1 MAPRGRIAL
10 APVIREFRAADT
22 AAVVAIVRQLQAHE
36 SRFFDR
42 MIPPGQ
48 FDSKYIDRIQADVGK
63 AGGVILV
70 AEVDGE
76 LTGYATLL
84 LHQSSEGERDEILYT
99 FSKVGDLAVTESC
112 RNRGVGR
119 ALIAECERRAR
130 AAGQKW
136 LQLGVLAG
144 NQGARRF
151 YREVGFGELG
161 LTLEKH
167 LT

>member
-1 MAPRGRIAL
+1 M
-10 APVIREFRAADT
+10 
-22 AAVVAIVRQLQAHE
+22 
-36 SRFFDR
+36 
-42 MIPPGQ
+42 
-48 FDSKYIDRIQADVGK
+48 
-63 AGGVILV
+63 ILV

-99 FSKVGDLAVTESC
+99 FSKVGDLAVAESC